1 MVIAT
6 QPSTFSLPQINPG
19 VDSVLDYLI
28 LKFPHI
34 KADTWRQRI
43 ADGKVHWSDGSL
55 IKANS
60 PYQTQWRVYYY
71 REVDKEISI
80 PFKESII
87 FQDEHILLAY
97 KPHFL
102 PVTPGGAY
110 INECL
115 QYRLRKTTGLKSLQA
130 LHRLDRATAGLVL
143 FSIKPETRHVY
154 HHLFASHQINKT
166 YQAIARVKPDDKL
179 VGQQWGIKNR
189 IIRSDPRFLM
199 TVAKGEPNSQSFVRC
214 IDQSNDQALFEL
226 NPITGKTHQL
236 RLHMQSIGYPIVGD
250 KYYPVLQ
257 DKSADN
263 YQKPLQ
269 LLAKK
274 LQFIDPITG
283 SNRVFTAQNNL
294 ALGST

>member
-34 KADTWRQRI
+34 KADTWQQRV
-43 ADGKVHWSDGSL
+43 ADGKVHWSDGTL

-60 PYQTQWRVYYY
+60 PYQTQRRVYYY

-102 PVTPGGAY
+102 PVTPGGGY

-115 QYRLRKTTGLKSLQA
+115 QYRLRLTTGLKSLQA

-143 FSIKPETRHVY
+143 FSIKPETRHLY
-154 HHLFASHQINKT
+154 HQLFANRQIDKT
-166 YQAIARVKPDDKL
+166 YQAIAQVKSNANL
-179 VGQQWGIKNR
+179 LGQQWDIKNR

-199 TVAKGEPNSQSFVRC
+199 TITNGEANSHSLVRC
-214 IDQSNDQALFEL
+214 RAQVNDKALFEL

-250 KYYPVLQ
+250 RYYPVLQ
-257 DKSADN
+257 EKTADN

-283 SNRVFTAQNNL
+283 SNRVFTVTNNL
-294 ALGST
+294 ALGSC